1 MGEKEKGCLKDITG
15 KSNIVNLNWRRI
27 PKEIRCELI
36 NEVYCGHCDDC
47 VKIIIYYIEEN
58 KYELILQGKCSI
70 CGKYLE
76 KTIEK

>member
-1 MGEKEKGCLKDITG
+1 MGEKEKDYLKDKTC
-15 KSNIVNLNWRRI
+15 KANVVNLNWRRI

-47 VKIIIYYIEEN
+47 VKIIKYYIDESE
-58 KYELILQGKCSI
+58 YELILKGKCSI
-70 CGKYLE
+70 CGKDLE